1 MVKQTAPTK
10 GKERVITIQ
19 PPSGPRPSKIKRYVE
34 STGGPVSITVKPKT
48 ITAVKPITVKKRGRP
63 PKKVEASSSPPT
75 DQPKPK
81 PKPKALTGDIKKKWV
96 NFAKKFKKEMKNK
109 GDTDEEITTF
119 AKYYHDLIL
128 NSSDQEKT
136 LEEIIQGHTTDD
148 TFIPLYNPQQDQPM
162 EDIVEDKPEQF
173 DVKKYEHENRV
184 NKIIE
189 KEPTLTTE
197 QATHIANVF
206 KIIEKDPTLKADIR
220 RTVTEELAKGNIN
233 TDQFKVYDEEI
244 KELIDKNASPEAV
257 RVKKTPKPRA
267 KKSAQADKPII
278 QGDIEM
284 NSKLPKGKP
293 LKGKEKKKEKVVVL

>member
-48 ITAVKPITVKKRGRP
+48 TVDKQKSMTVKKRGRP
-63 PKKVEASSSPPT
+63 PKKVEASSSSSSSPPT

-148 TFIPLYNPQQDQPM
+148 AFIPLYNPQQDQPM

-173 DVKKYEHENRV
+173 DVKKV
-184 NKIIE
+184 
-189 KEPTLTTE
+189 
-197 QATHIANVF
+197 
-206 KIIEKDPTLKADIR
+206 
-220 RTVTEELAKGNIN
+220 
-233 TDQFKVYDEEI
+233 
-244 KELIDKNASPEAV
+244 
-257 RVKKTPKPRA
+257 
-267 KKSAQADKPII
+267 
-278 QGDIEM
+278 
-284 NSKLPKGKP
+284 
-293 LKGKEKKKEKVVVL
+293 